1 MLSNPSV
8 VLHDVTFTWP
18 DGAVALDHV
27 SGAFGRG
34 RTGLTGLNG
43 AGKSTLLRLVAGLL
57 TPTSG
62 RVALSGAA
70 DYLPQRITLDAA
82 PHELATLRSGI
93 AQGPRTG
100 GATVA
105 DLLGITPVVR
115 ALRAIE
121 SGDVDVAHFDVV
133 GDDWDV
139 EERAVALLAAT
150 GLPTGLDRPV
160 ATLSGGEAVLTAITG
175 VRLRQAS
182 GAAAV
187 ALLDEPTNN
196 LDGAARERLYELV
209 RGWRGALV
217 VVSHDLALLELMD
230 ETAELRAGSLTTFG
244 GPYSEY
250 RAWLE
255 VQQEAAAQTLRSA
268 EQTLR
273 KEKRQRVEAE
283 ERIAHSERK
292 GRKDAA
298 NSKYVKAVINDRRN
312 SAEKSAG
319 SRRGLLDDK
328 VEAARAAVD
337 LAERAVRDDDRI
349 SVDLPDPQVPAGR
362 RLAVLRGADGREIV
376 VQGPERIAL
385 TGPNG
390 VGKTT
395 LLERLLSTSPPP
407 SSLSAGY
414 LPAETGSTGQ
424 ISSTQRGG
432 AGGEVVTGLVGYLP
446 QRVDVLSEDSTVL
459 DAVREGASHVPPGEL
474 RNRLARF
481 LVRGAAVDR
490 PVATLSGGE
499 RFRVAL
505 ARLLLAD
512 PPAQL
517 LMLDEPTN
525 NLDIASTDQLVD
537 ALAAYRGALLVVSHD
552 AAFLDRLGLDAEVRL
567 DAAGNLTEV
576 R

>member
-1 MLSNPSV
+1 M
-8 VLHDVTFTWP
+8 LHDVTFAWP

-57 TPTSG
+57 TPTEG
-62 RVALSGAA
+62 RVVLSGTA
-70 DYLPQRITLDAA
+70 DYLPQRLTLDVD
-82 PHELATLRSGI
+82 
-93 AQGPRTG
+93 
-100 GATVA
+100 ATVA

-121 SGDVDVAHFDVV
+121 SGDVDVAHFDAV

-139 EERAVALLAAT
+139 EERAVALLSAT
-150 GLPTGLDRPV
+150 GLPTGLDRSV
-160 ATLSGGEAVLTAITG
+160 ASLSGGEAMLTAITG
-175 VRLRQAS
+175 VRLRQSS
-182 GAAAV
+182 GSAAV

-196 LDGAARERLYELV
+196 LDGDARERLYELV
-209 RGWRGALV
+209 RGWKGALV

-230 ETAELRAGSLTTFG
+230 DTAELRAGSLTTFG

-255 VQQEAAAQTLRSA
+255 VQQDAAAQALRSA

-273 KEKRQRVEAE
+273 REKRQRIEAE

-319 SRRGLLDDK
+319 SRRGILDDK

-349 SVDLPDPQVPAGR
+349 SVDLPDPGVPAGR

-376 VQGPERIAL
+376 VQGPERLAL

-395 LLERLLSTSPPP
+395 LLDRLLHPPAL
-407 SSLSAGY
+407 LSAGHSPSE
-414 LPAETGSTGQ
+414 PALEGQ

-432 AGGEVVTGLVGYLP
+432 AGGEVVTGRVAYLP
-446 QRVDVLSEDSTVL
+446 QRVDVLPEASSVL
-459 DAVREGASHVPPGEL
+459 DAVREGAPHVPPGEL

-517 LMLDEPTN
+517 LVLDEPTN

-537 ALAAYRGALLVVSHD
+537 ALTAYRGALLVVSHD
-552 AAFLDRLGLDAEVRL
+552 GAFLDRLGLDAEIRL
-567 DAAGNLTEV
+567 DAEGNLTEV
-576 R
+576 RR

>member
-8 VLHDVTFTWP
+8 VLHDVTFAWP

-27 SGAFGRG
+27 SGSFGRG

-62 RVALSGAA
+62 KVTLSGAA
-70 DYLPQRITLDAA
+70 DYLPQRITLEVD
-82 PHELATLRSGI
+82 
-93 AQGPRTG
+93 
-100 GATVA
+100 ATVA
-105 DLLGITPVVR
+105 DLLGISPVVR

-121 SGDVDVAHFDVV
+121 SGDVDPAHFDVV

-139 EERAVALLAAT
+139 EERAVALLSAT
-150 GLPTGLDRPV
+150 GLPTGLDRSV
-160 ATLSGGEAVLTAITG
+160 ATLSGGETMLTAITG
-175 VRLRQAS
+175 VRLRQS
-182 GAAAV
+182 NGRAAV

-196 LDGAARERLYELV
+196 LDGGARERLYELV

-217 VVSHDLALLELMD
+217 VVSHDLALLELLD

-250 RAWLE
+250 REWLE
-255 VQQEAAAQTLRSA
+255 VQQEAAAQTLRAA

-273 KEKRQRVEAE
+273 REKRQRIEAE

-312 SAEKSAG
+312 SAEKSQG
-319 SRRGLLDDK
+319 SRRGMLDDK
-328 VEAARAAVD
+328 VDAARAAVD
-337 LAERAVRDDDRI
+337 QAERAVRDDDRI
-349 SVDLPDPQVPAGR
+349 SVDLPDPGVPAGR

-376 VQGPERIAL
+376 IQGPERLAL

-395 LLERLLSTSPPP
+395 LLEHLLSTTAE
-407 SSLSAGY
+407 LSAGN
-414 LPAETGSTGQ
+414 LRGETDVARQ
-424 ISSTQRGG
+424 IPSTQRGG
-432 AGGEVVTGLVGYLP
+432 AGGEVLTERVGYLA
-446 QRVDVLSEDSTVL
+446 QRVDVLPDDAAVL
-459 DAVREGASHVPPGEL
+459 EAVRAGAPHVPPGEL

-505 ARLLLAD
+505 ASLLLAD

-537 ALAAYRGALLVVSHD
+537 ALSAYRGALLVVSHD
-552 AAFLDRLGLDAEVRL
+552 KTFLDRLNLDAEIRL
-567 DAAGNLTEV
+567 DAEGNLTEA
-576 R
+576 RR

>member
-8 VLHDVTFTWP
+8 VLHDVTFAWP
-18 DGAVALDHV
+18 DGAVALDRV

-43 AGKSTLLRLVAGLL
+43 AGKSTLLRVVAGLL
-57 TPTSG
+57 PTTSG
-62 RVALSGAA
+62 KVTLSGRA
-70 DYLPQRITLDAA
+70 DYLPQRITLGTS
-82 PHELATLRSGI
+82 PGEISSLRTGI
-93 AQGPRTG
+93 SHGPRTRDT
-100 GATVA
+100 TVA
-105 DLLGITPVVR
+105 DLLGISPVVR

-121 SGDVDVAHFDVV
+121 AGDVAEAHFDVV

-150 GLPTGLDRPV
+150 GLPTGLDRSV
-160 ATLSGGEAVLTAITG
+160 ATLSGGETMLTAITG
-175 VRLRQAS
+175 VRLRQS
-182 GAAAV
+182 NGGAAA

-230 ETAELRAGSLTTFG
+230 DTAELRAGSLTTFG
-244 GPYSEY
+244 GPYSAY
-250 RAWLE
+250 REWLE
-255 VQQEAAAQTLRSA
+255 VQQDAAAQALRSA

-273 KEKRQRVEAE
+273 REKRQRIEAE

-312 SAEKSAG
+312 SAEKSQG

-328 VEAARAAVD
+328 VESARAAVD
-337 LAERAVRDDDRI
+337 VAERAVRDDDRI
-349 SVDLPDPQVPAGR
+349 SVDLPDPGVPAGR

-376 VQGPERIAL
+376 IQGPERIAL

-395 LLERLLSTSPPP
+395 LLERLLPPASP
-407 SSLSAGY
+407 LSAGY
-414 LPAETGSTGQ
+414 VSSETDFTPQ
-424 ISSTQRGG
+424 IPSTQRGG
-432 AGGEVVTGLVGYLP
+432 AGGEVLVERVGYLP
-446 QRVDVLSEDSTVL
+446 QRVDVLPDDAPVL
-459 DAVREGASHVPPGEL
+459 EAVRAGAPHVPPGEL

-499 RFRVAL
+499 RFRVTL

-517 LMLDEPTN
+517 LVLDEPTN
-525 NLDIASTDQLVD
+525 NLDVASTDQLVD
-537 ALAAYRGALLVVSHD
+537 ALSAYRGALLVVSHD
-552 AAFLDRLGLDAEVRL
+552 GAFLDRLGLDAEISL
-567 DAAGNLTEV
+567 DAEGNLAEA
-576 R
+576 RR